1 MPHAGPPEGKSALS
15 HSVQMLP
22 GRPVTKE
29 DMVYETVQV
38 EGAGNQSTVSL
49 PTYDGGKPY
58 HGPVAP
64 SKKEAE
70 MAAAKLACS
79 QLKSVVDQL
88 EEEHKA
94 KKAKKNAEGL
104 ARMKKMQ
111 EEKKA
116 AAATAAS

>member
-94 KKAKKNAEGL
+94 KKAKKNAE
-104 ARMKKMQ
+104 AIVKMKKMH
-111 EEKKA
+111 EDKKA
-116 AAATAAS
+116 AAATAS